1 MNVKNRANHTEH
13 LRWLAIQFWHP
24 FIRAGTNDAGAV
36 FARCCDMFTL
46 HTPTPPARSAAV
58 HQAATRDI
66 DEQAALLTGWNQSY
80 TQLSAGA
87 FEGRIAEAWLDG
99 VHLFVEGTSRRLHQR
114 GALPGDRLALG
125 LPLAPV
131 VGPAVF
137 CGASDWAG
145 DPHTGRFCTFSGAQG
160 FEFFTPEGLQMAGME
175 IDRDEL
181 MRLATPDEQALIE
194 RVDHTAALHVAA
206 RERTEGLRTFMRGV
220 FEMLAREPDLLDNAA
235 VRSQLR
241 HAAQSNALETLVSA
255 AQAAQ
260 AADQT
265 PVCPRRHGA
274 LVAQARARIEHD
286 PETPMT
292 VAALCVSLRVS
303 RRTLQAAFQ
312 DVLGMAP
319 AAYLR
324 AERLAGA
331 RRALRGAS
339 TVTEAAAQWGFWHF
353 GHFAQDYR
361 RQFGEL
367 PSQTWRRLHGPGGF
381 AH

>member
-1 MNVKNRANHTEH
+1 MNVTNRANHTE
-13 LRWLAIQFWHP
+13 RQRGLAIQFWHP

-46 HTPTPPARSAAV
+46 FTPSSPARPAAV
-58 HQAATRDI
+58 HLAATRDI
-66 DEQAALLTGWNQSY
+66 DDQAALLTGWNQSY
-80 TQLSAGA
+80 AQLSAGA

-114 GALPGDRLALG
+114 GALPTDRLALG

-131 VGPAVF
+131 TGPAVF

-145 DPHTGRFCTFSGAQG
+145 DAQTGRFCTFSGAQG

-194 RVDHTAALHVAA
+194 RVGATAALHRASHDHVN
-206 RERTEGLRTFMRGV
+206 GLRDFMRGA
-220 FEMLAREPDLLDNAA
+220 FEMLAREPALLDNAA
-235 VRSQLR
+235 LRSQLR
-241 HAAQSNALETLVSA
+241 HAAQSNALEILVGA
-255 AQAAQ
+255 AHAAEQAP
-260 AADQT
+260 
-265 PVCPRRHGA
+265 PVQPQRHWS
-274 LVAQARARIEHD
+274 LVAQARERVNED
-286 PETPMT
+286 PETPVT
-292 VAALCVSLRVS
+292 VAALCAALRVS

-319 AAYLR
+319 AAFLR

-331 RRALRGAS
+331 RRALRDAP

-353 GHFAQDYR
+353 SHFAQDYR
-361 RQFGEL
+361 RLFGEL
-367 PSQTWRRLHGPGGF
+367 PSQTWRRLHGPDD
-381 AH
+381 ARH

>member
-1 MNVKNRANHTEH
+1 MNRENHTE
-13 LRWLAIQFWHP
+13 RQRGLAIQFWHP

-36 FARCCDMFTL
+36 FAGCCDMFTL
-46 HTPTPPARSAAV
+46 SAPSSSVRPASV
-58 HQAATRDI
+58 HKAATRDI

-80 TQLSAGA
+80 AQLSAGA

-99 VHLFVEGTSRRLHQR
+99 VHLFVEGTSRRLHQH

-145 DPHTGRFCTFSGAQG
+145 DVRTGRFCTFSGAQG

-181 MRLATPDEQALIE
+181 MRLATPDEQALIA
-194 RVDHTAALHVAA
+194 RVGSTAALHRASHDRVN
-206 RERTEGLRTFMRGV
+206 GLRDFMRGA
-220 FEMLAREPDLLDNAA
+220 FEMLAREPGLLDNPA

-241 HAAQSNALETLVSA
+241 HAAQSNALEMLVSA
-255 AQAAQ
+255 AH
-260 AADQT
+260 ADEEA
-265 PVCPRRHGA
+265 PVAPQRHWA
-274 LVAQARARIEHD
+274 LVQQARAQVSQD
-286 PETPMT
+286 PETPVT
-292 VAALCVSLRVS
+292 VAALCAGLRVS

-331 RRALRGAS
+331 RRALREAP

-361 RQFGEL
+361 RLFGEL
-367 PSQTWRRLHGPGGF
+367 PSQTWRRLRGGSDTT